1 MQAKH
6 RGALPEFRFR
16 AGARMRGKVGSGV
29 GPDAGA
35 ACGAAPPRRQA
46 GSVLKPAKPATAR
59 GSGKGGRSPPCQ
71 APGGGF
77 GFSGFPE
84 IGFVPFLGEGVGVG
98 VDRPLWAI
106 WRALA
111 RCRAAFAV
119 RGVGPIALT

>member
-46 GSVLKPAKPATAR
+46 GSVPKPAKPATAR
-59 GSGKGGRSPPCQ
+59 GFGKGGRSPPL
-71 APGGGF
+71 PVSPVGGQ
-77 GFSGFPE
+77 GFPE
-84 IGFVPFLGEGVGVG
+84 IGFLPFLGEGVGVG
-98 VDRPLWAI
+98 VDRAFWAI